1 MTAVIFDI
9 LIAIVGWIFTIH
21 KIHAVRLRH
30 DRPVFCTWLFASLF
44 AIGTTLRITYVH
56 AAVDALLSVPNIA
69 WLLSYT
75 ILSVAMYAVASGCYA
90 MVQSKDPW
98 WLKPSLATV
107 LSVLVIIY
115 LVGIANTPSH
125 PDYSIPRNV
134 PDVFFMNFFYAYLAL
149 ALRVALATATYLSRH
164 EKNPRQRF
172 RWKLL
177 ASACWVGVIF
187 CFSRTAFVTL
197 TYFYPNLPGLHI
209 IGLVESVS
217 IIVSALLWPLYA
229 VSNRIYA
236 VSNSVSTFVAKAT
249 TLRNLNLVRARIKR
263 FYPKLKKSTPAYWR
277 CLLDLD
283 FRIYQTVI
291 SILDGH
297 VSLKRY
303 LLLAEEGAD
312 DLPIPFWYCDSQL
325 NAEVRHLLRMLDKAL
340 HDATYEDLV
349 ESLGNRKNLRAH
361 SQS

>member
-1 MTAVIFDI
+1 MTAVAFDI
-9 LIAIVGWIFTIH
+9 LIAVVGWIFAIRRIH
-21 KIHAVRLRH
+21 VVRLRH

-56 AAVDALLSVPNIA
+56 AAVDALLGIPNIA

-75 ILSVAMYAVASGCYA
+75 ILSVAMYAVASGSYA
-90 MVQSKDPW
+90 MVQSRDPW

-107 LSVLVIIY
+107 LLALVIIY
-115 LVGIANTPSH
+115 LVGIVNTPSH

-134 PDVFFMNFFYAYLAL
+134 PDVLFMDSFYVYLAL
-149 ALRVALATATYLSRH
+149 ALRVVVATSTHLSRH
-164 EKNPRQRF
+164 EENPRHRF
-172 RWKLL
+172 RWRLL
-177 ASACWVGVIF
+177 AAACWIGFIF
-187 CFSRTAFVTL
+187 SISRAAFVTL
-197 TYFYPNLPGLHI
+197 TYFHPDLPGLHI
-209 IGLVESVS
+209 VGFVESVS
-217 IIVSALLWPLYA
+217 IIISTLLWPLYA
-229 VSNRIYA
+229 VSNKIYA
-236 VSNSVSTFVAKAT
+236 ASNSVSMFVAQAI
-249 TLRNLNLVRARIKR
+249 TLRNLDLVWSRIKR

-277 CLLDLD
+277 GLLDLD

-325 NAEVRHLLRMLDKAL
+325 NAEVQHLLRTLDKAIL
-340 HDATYEDLV
+340 DTPYEDLV
-349 ESLGNRKNLRAH
+349 ESLGNLAKPLQAP
-361 SQS
+361 S